1 VTHRV
6 IYVVANLRLTVICCK
21 QVRINFVDEHFVN
34 HVRLHFVGNLDYLP
48 KMFACSLV
56 VLLLCVYD
64 VDDSA
69 AVFYLG
75 HCMRVLIVAKYGVP
89 WEVDDVE
96 GDVFIIFHK
105 SSLYLSRRL
114 EVVGLMD

>member
-1 VTHRV
+1 MTHRV
-6 IYVVANLRLTVICCK
+6 IDVMANLRLAVICSK

-34 HVRLHFVGNLDYLP
+34 HIRLHFVGNLYYLP

-56 VLLLCVYD
+56 VLLLRVYH
-64 VDDSA
+64 VDNSA

-75 HCMRVLIVAKYGVP
+75 HCVRVLIVAKYGVS

-96 GDVFIIFHK
+96 GNVTIVFHK

-114 EVVGLMD
+114 EVVSLMN